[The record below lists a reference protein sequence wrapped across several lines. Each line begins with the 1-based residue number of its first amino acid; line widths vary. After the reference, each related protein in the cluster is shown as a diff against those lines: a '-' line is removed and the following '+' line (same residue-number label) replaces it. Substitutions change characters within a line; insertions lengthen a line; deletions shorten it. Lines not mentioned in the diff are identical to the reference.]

1 MQEFIDACFS
11 GPTLPATILLIV
23 ACVYWVF
30 ALFGALDLDLFDFDL
45 AADAQG
51 PDHALSDIGFISLRF
66 LNLGRVPLMIWMSVF
81 ALTFWTASMVID
93 PTRTYATGGETA
105 LAILRNVGLA
115 LVATK
120 LLTQPLRGK
129 FDVHEPN
136 PSEELIG
143 RTCVITTS
151 EATDRFGWAQLET
164 EASPL
169 SLSVRSVDGTLSK
182 GDLAEIC
189 GYDEEKRAYLV
200 RAAENVECRGSN
212 AESGMIN
219 DE

>member
-1 MQEFIDACFS
+1 MQEFIDACLS

-30 ALFGALDLDLFDFDL
+30 ALAGALDLDLFDFDL
-45 AADAQG
+45 DVDADPHG
-51 PDHALSDIGFISLRF
+51 HSLSDIGFISLRF

-93 PTRTYATGGETA
+93 PTRTYSTGGETA
-105 LAILRNVGLA
+105 LAILRNAGLA

-136 PSEELIG
+136 PAEELIG

-151 EATDRFGWAQLET
+151 EVTERFGWAQLQT

-169 SLSVRSVDGTLSK
+169 ALSVRSVEGTLSR
-182 GDLAEIC
+182 GDVAEIC
-189 GYDEEKRAYLV
+189 GYDPENRAYLV
-200 RAAENVECRGSN
+200 RAIGNVECRSTNVEGN
-212 AESGMIN
+212 PNHE
-219 DE
+219 